1 MKIGGK
7 RLTFSLGSL
16 IMRNGAENPQGGMPH
31 KSKYF
36 GTLVLVPAGTQPV
49 FVEWMNTTLLKE
61 FEVLD
66 HY

>member
-49 FVEWMNTTLLKE
+49 FVE
-61 FEVLD
+61 
-66 HY
+66 